1 MARIEG
7 SHVFHCIVIF
17 FSQIIYNVLENV
29 CSPQWTLFMKIVGE
43 DYFCLTAFAIDL
55 NVKIFRYWQFDLL

>member
-1 MARIEG
+1 
-7 SHVFHCIVIF
+7 
-17 FSQIIYNVLENV
+17 
-29 CSPQWTLFMKIVGE
+29 MKIVGE